1 MTELAIRL
9 LMIVIILIIKVN
21 DDDYDG
27 DDDYVGDDRACQE
40 VARPQPLPVPPR
52 ALEQPGQPVQVLLP
66 STLHQQSTLSFTQVL
81 RQLRSGRLDTKKY
94 RRRFVT
100 EEAGHWPIIFLIKC
114 RQRNNTLLA
123 ECSRINWVR
132 AMAEVSVPDP
142 ASKAGRQ
149 LGACWGPGNS
159 LLLHAKKSR
168 TGEQQH
174 GAGGEQARVH
184 EVRWET
190 TLYEPVFRKLVNESL
205 GIFLSLQK
213 LAEEEAGVV
222 ADQLVRQSS
231 CSRSR

>member
-1 MTELAIRL
+1 
-9 LMIVIILIIKVN
+9 
-21 DDDYDG
+21 
-27 DDDYVGDDRACQE
+27 
-40 VARPQPLPVPPR
+40 
-52 ALEQPGQPVQVLLP
+52 
-66 STLHQQSTLSFTQVL
+66 
-81 RQLRSGRLDTKKY
+81 
-94 RRRFVT
+94 
-100 EEAGHWPIIFLIKC
+100 
-114 RQRNNTLLA
+114 
-123 ECSRINWVR
+123 
-132 AMAEVSVPDP
+132 MAEVSVPDP

-174 GAGGEQARVH
+174 GGGGEQARVH